1 LKRINLQRAP
11 SATLKALLYTGLL
24 LVPAL
29 IYGNEYP
36 SLNTMQV
43 NWIGDQ
49 IFVNECN
56 RQPSC
61 LTSWNQ
67 GENFPSLGI
76 GHFIWYKADQ
86 EEIFDESFPDL
97 LRYMIAEGVR
107 IPAWIE
113 TENFNSPWQNR
124 DAFQADLDS
133 EKMQELR
140 RFLAQHS
147 LQQTQ
152 FIINR
157 FASALDKMLAS
168 ETSMLKKTRLQEN
181 FYSVA
186 NASPPYG
193 LYALID
199 YVNFKG
205 TGTSE
210 QETYR
215 SQGWGLKQVL
225 LGMQNHDGVSPM
237 QAFIQSAR
245 YTLQTRVEN
254 APVERNEQRWL
265 GGWNNRLDTYSP

>member
-1 LKRINLQRAP
+1 MERIDLQRAP
-11 SATLKALLYTGLL
+11 SATLKALLYAGLL
-24 LVPAL
+24 LVSAL

-36 SLNTMQV
+36 DLNTAQV

-49 IFVNECN
+49 IFNNECN
-56 RQPSC
+56 RQPRC

-76 GHFIWYKADQ
+76 GHFIWYQAGQ

-97 LRYMIAEGVR
+97 LRYMIAEGVS

-133 EKMQELR
+133 GKMQELR

-147 LQQTQ
+147 LQQTR

-157 FASALDKMLAS
+157 FDSALDKMIAS
-168 ETSMLKKTRLQEN
+168 ETSVLTKTRLQEN

-210 QETYR
+210 QETYQ

-225 LGMQNHDGVSPM
+225 LGMDSRDGVSPM

-245 YTLQTRVEN
+245 NTLQARVDN

-265 GGWNNRLDTYSP
+265 AGWNNRLNTYSP